1 MDAVETGVDETASI
15 EMVAV
20 VVAAMEWAECAAAQ
34 QQAVGNDG
42 NSMAFPDD
50 AAAAAELDYQTQN
63 WKISAV
69 VAADAQHFEHYLR
82 RCDWE
87 GAVVAAVSAWMW
99 RWMALDTKVAYP
111 DYSHLEQLELDL
123 ERAVET
129 TMAYAADASDTWNAA
144 IPSAHEWVLSV
155 LVPMTTLPEQLHH

>member
-69 VAADAQHFEHYLR
+69 VVAADADAQHFEH
-82 RCDWE
+82 
-87 GAVVAAVSAWMW
+87 
-99 RWMALDTKVAYP
+99 
-111 DYSHLEQLELDL
+111 
-123 ERAVET
+123 
-129 TMAYAADASDTWNAA
+129 
-144 IPSAHEWVLSV
+144 
-155 LVPMTTLPEQLHH
+155 